1 MRRSAYSLLEVV
13 LALAILGGAIA
24 VIGET
29 TSQGFRNSKL
39 ARDLTYAQLLCESKL
54 NEIKAGMEIPEAI
67 DGALLENTFLE
78 PGQPEWLYSIRV
90 ESTPQEGLL
99 AVYVTVHQDLAARSR
114 PASFTLVRWMM
125 DPTWKE
131 TLEAA
136 AEEAKSTSG
145 STSGSSSGTGTSSSG
160 SSSGGSSTGATSG
173 GTSGSSTS
181 RTGGGR

>member
-99 AVYVTVHQDLAARSR
+99 AVYVTVHQDLAPRSR
-114 PASFTLVRWMM
+114 PASYTLIGWMM

-131 TLEAA
+131 TLEEAVA
-136 AEEAKSTSG
+136 AEAEAASD
-145 STSGSSSGTGTSSSG
+145 STSGSSSGTSG
-160 SSSGGSSTGATSG
+160 SSS
-173 GTSGSSTS
+173 
-181 RTGGGR
+181 TGGGL